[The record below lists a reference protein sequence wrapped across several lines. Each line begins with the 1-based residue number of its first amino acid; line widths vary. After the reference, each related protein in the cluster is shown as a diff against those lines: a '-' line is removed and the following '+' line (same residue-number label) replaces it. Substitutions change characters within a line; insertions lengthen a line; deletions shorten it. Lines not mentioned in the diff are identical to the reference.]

1 MRMAKKNLDY
11 DIGAA
16 FEVVENE
23 LMASMIRNM
32 QRHKVEEVDE
42 GKQWT
47 MWQTEMLKSL
57 EQYKK
62 KNQAKY
68 SQKFKDINA
77 QIEALIRAAKDEGEM
92 DQEIQILK
100 AIQKGFPAKKIKAG
114 AAAEFFRVNDRKL
127 DALIEAT
134 MQDMQKAETAILR
147 MTNDQYRKII
157 YNAQVYANTGAGAY
171 EKAVDMATRDFL
183 SAGINCIEYSN
194 GARHTLADYADM
206 AIRTASKRAYLQGE
220 GQKRQEWG
228 VDTVIINKRGNPC
241 PLCLPW
247 VGKVLIDDVWSGGSK
262 TGKSATTGI
271 KYPLMSTAIA
281 AGLYHPRCRDSHTTY
296 FEGISTQPDEKY
308 TKEELNE
315 LAEKNQQ
322 VARQQYA
329 ERQEKRFGRLA
340 DFSLDP
346 ENQQKYEVRREEYS
360 RLCDSESLRADP
372 EYQDSIRKRREAY
385 FKRQAKDSESQ
396 FDRNALKMEIAG
408 KTQKKSDLQK
418 ELLEVEGKEK
428 ELTQKVYFDLTGTAE
443 EAESLKSITAKKK
456 VLESRISDVQS
467 EIWNKQETYKN
478 NIENG
483 LIQDKILK
491 KVKLSKRMTPE
502 TVDQLEQTIRDLHS
516 KYGMMPD
523 VVFSP
528 MKVENAVAT
537 YNWLDDTIYISNDFN
552 DSKEYLKKV
561 LKSEESLVEY
571 NAHYDIKNKARQKIQ
586 EAEEILKD
594 KSVKGYEREK
604 ARLKKV
610 LATVQTT
617 ETRTAVRENVTDCFV
632 HEYGHFIHRH
642 ANADYVQKKNV
653 FGMKELGG
661 SLSDGDW
668 EYDINKKYSSAGKI
682 RAAAISRYADSNPY
696 ETFAEG
702 FLAMEKGEEIPEQI
716 AQIIEAAKQ
725 KAGAKEIAKSV
736 DSDIMEL
743 TRKTSD
749 SRKGF
754 KFISDKTFDNLT
766 IAAKKKGAVILRG
779 TEEVER
785 HLDSMNA
792 AASNLNDILFFRK
805 DVCISEV
812 LEETHHFEQNL
823 MKMNDDK
830 EEPLRSILNEIDAKQ
845 YLLDNAEKY
854 KIPRN
859 EIELTKKQLASYQQ
873 QLKEITGE

>member
-16 FEVVENE
+16 FEAIENE

-42 GKQWT
+42 DKQWT

-100 AIQKGFPAKKIKAG
+100 AIQKGFQAKKMKAG

-157 YNAQVYANTGAGAY
+157 YNAQVYANTGAGTY

-228 VDTVIINKRGNPC
+228 VDTVIMNKRGNPC

-296 FEGISTQPDEKY
+296 FEGISTPPDGKY

-346 ENQQKYEVRREEYS
+346 ENQQKYEAKRKEWRNVRFRTGGMDRKEYAEAKRQLANFQAVPQEQVVELLREES
-360 RLCDSESLRADP
+360 QGWIESLSRKEKHAIEKYTYNSGDQRTERFFERLNRMLRGDAPENEMLREYADTI
-372 EYQDSIRKRREAY
+372 ST
-385 FKRQAKDSESQ
+385 
-396 FDRNALKMEIAG
+396 ALKKGKLEHDVVCYRNLMVDPIPGCVAG
-408 KTQKKSDLQK
+408 DILCLNQFTSTSVVSSGAFKAKYNITIYAAKGVRAAYIENLSKFKSQR
-418 ELLEVEGKEK
+418 ELLIDKDCLYRV
-428 ELTQKVYFDLTGTAE
+428 
-443 EAESLKSITAKKK
+443 
-456 VLESRISDVQS
+456 IS
-467 EIWNKQETYKN
+467 
-478 NIENG
+478 
-483 LIQDKILK
+483 
-491 KVKLSKRMTPE
+491 
-502 TVDQLEQTIRDLHS
+502 
-516 KYGMMPD
+516 
-523 VVFSP
+523 
-528 MKVENAVAT
+528 
-537 YNWLDDTIYISNDFN
+537 
-552 DSKEYLKKV
+552 
-561 LKSEESLVEY
+561 
-571 NAHYDIKNKARQKIQ
+571 
-586 EAEEILKD
+586 
-594 KSVKGYEREK
+594 
-604 ARLKKV
+604 
-610 LATVQTT
+610 
-617 ETRTAVRENVTDCFV
+617 
-632 HEYGHFIHRH
+632 
-642 ANADYVQKKNV
+642 
-653 FGMKELGG
+653 
-661 SLSDGDW
+661 
-668 EYDINKKYSSAGKI
+668 
-682 RAAAISRYADSNPY
+682 
-696 ETFAEG
+696 
-702 FLAMEKGEEIPEQI
+702 
-716 AQIIEAAKQ
+716 
-725 KAGAKEIAKSV
+725 
-736 DSDIMEL
+736 
-743 TRKTSD
+743 
-749 SRKGF
+749 
-754 KFISDKTFDNLT
+754 
-766 IAAKKKGAVILRG
+766 KKG
-779 TEEVER
+779 T
-785 HLDSMNA
+785 S
-792 AASNLNDILFFRK
+792 
-805 DVCISEV
+805 
-812 LEETHHFEQNL
+812 
-823 MKMNDDK
+823 
-830 EEPLRSILNEIDAKQ
+830 
-845 YLLDNAEKY
+845 
-854 KIPRN
+854 
-859 EIELTKKQLASYQQ
+859 IELEA
-873 QLKEITGE
+873 IP

>member
-1 MRMAKKNLDY
+1 MQMAKKNLDY

-16 FEVVENE
+16 FEAVENE

-42 GKQWT
+42 DKQWT

-100 AIQKGFPAKKIKAG
+100 AIQKGFPAKKMKAG
-114 AAAEFFRVNDRKL
+114 ATAEFFRVNDRKL
-127 DALIEAT
+127 EALIEAT

-157 YNAQVYANTGAGAY
+157 YNAQVYANTGAGTY

-296 FEGISTQPDEKY
+296 FEGISTPPDEKY

-523 VVFSP
+523 VVFSH